1 MKRIMGG
8 LTMKDQPK
16 TLGAYIA
23 RARMEME
30 ARYPEVDDELCAAVL
45 DGINEFENELVKL
58 IRFDSP
64 VIEREDGPT
73 LVVTK
78 EAVEKLARVLFS
90 RRWPGGTWGA
100 SDITNASK
108 QKVSEDD
115 ARAVLC
121 GLNIEVAEGVVDGWV
136 CSHTYGD
143 NETEAEL
150 TAPLDPEEYQDGQ
163 RVRIAVLRPKEGE

>member
-1 MKRIMGG
+1 
-8 LTMKDQPK
+8 MKDQPK

-30 ARYPEVDDELCAAVL
+30 ARYPEVDDELCATAL
-45 DGINEFENELVKL
+45 DAIAEFENELVKL

-78 EAVEKLARVLFS
+78 EAVEQAESLLLDVFGSTLTGDTFKKVRRGLRLVL
-90 RRWPGGTWGA
+90 
-100 SDITNASK
+100 
-108 QKVSEDD
+108 
-115 ARAVLC
+115 AVL
-121 GLNIEVAEGVVDGWV
+121 NVEAAERVVDGWV